1 MQKIVAR
8 NFHDIKGKLTPAQY
22 ISLFKARIQTLNS
35 LDLDKDATARVKIV
49 DVLNVISSKIPASLN
64 VQLKSFTADKKHIRL
79 LGTADS
85 FRTVDQI
92 KTSLEGSGLFKR
104 VDIKGAKA
112 DEKGQVSFT
121 LAAWLKGEG

>member
-1 MQKIVAR
+1 M
-8 NFHDIKGKLTPAQY
+8 TPAQY